1 MASHLRPTA
10 TAVLNAGETI
20 GRRGSGP
27 WPGGSSGSESA
38 TAAPAV
44 TPAIASPSLALV
56 TRAIAIPAHHP
67 SEDAEPEKRTG
78 EAAPDAPPR
87 GSFEA
92 GTPYRE
98 PRGEEGA
105 YRGKTTRQRDCLA
118 YSALSADLMA
128 LELEPRFR
136 DCRALLRGAVLRICA
151 SYRKRRQ
158 SALTGHVSAS
168 ECARKSATSRRHS
181 ASE

>member
-27 WPGGSSGSESA
+27 WPGGSSGTESA

-44 TPAIASPSLALV
+44 TPAISSPSLALA

-87 GSFEA
+87 RSFRT

-105 YRGKTTRQRDCLA
+105 YRGKTARQRNCLA
-118 YSALSADLMA
+118 YPALAADLVT
-128 LELEPRFR
+128 LEVEPCFG
-136 DCRALLRGAVLRICA
+136 DCRALQGGAALRICA
-151 SYRKRRQ
+151 SYGKRRQ
-158 SALTGHVSAS
+158 RALTGHVSTS

-181 ASE
+181 ARE